1 MTFIF
6 VYITLYIQG
15 CIKEMSN
22 LPNVAEN
29 GLALEFSS
37 ALKDNKEFVLV
48 AVAQN
53 GLALKYASAFKNDK
67 EVVLVAVAQNGRALE
82 FASNTL
88 KGDPEVVMVAVARY
102 SGALRHAS
110 NLLLT
115 PDQIKTMATKFN
127 QLDSMFKNMTLLMAH
142 RIYPNFRSEGRR
154 HFLQVALSN
163 ILEKYNS
170 LLNLNINSLN
180 FWKSRHNSKLS
191 EWLKELTDL
200 KPEASEAL
208 EHSKKKQKKLRL

>member
-1 MTFIF
+1 VM
-6 VYITLYIQG
+6 
-15 CIKEMSN
+15 N
-22 LPNVAEN
+22 
-29 GLALEFSS
+29 
-37 ALKDNKEFVLV
+37 
-48 AVAQN
+48 AVTQN
-53 GLALKYASAFKNDK
+53 GLVLYYASNVLKSNKAVVMAAVVQNGQALKYSAFKNDK
-67 EVVLVAVAQNGRALE
+67 EVVLAAVTQYGAALRY
-82 FASNTL
+82 ASNTL

-102 SGALRHAS
+102 SGALSGVLRHAS

-163 ILEKYNS
+163 ILEKKES
-170 LLNLNINSLN
+170 ILNLNIISLN
-180 FWKSRHNSKLS
+180 FWQSRHNSKLS